1 MELNKENMK
10 KIILLISFTI
20 LLYIGLS
27 NIDSVLGVGGKF
39 IGVIWP
45 FIIGGII
52 AFIINV
58 PMSYFEKKI
67 FKAEKI
73 STKSR
78 TVSILLTLFVI
89 GIISALVLFLIV
101 PELITTFSKLI
112 DRLPSFF
119 KKSLELFTRISNDY
133 PFLKNIINKLEI
145 DLDSI
150 NKQLFKFIKES
161 SVSMISSG
169 FTVAQSVVSGVIN
182 SIIAFIFALYILF
195 QKETLSRQAKMI
207 LTVVFPKR
215 HSDRINRICTLSNK
229 IFKSFLSGQFLE
241 AIILGSIFLAVLLI
255 GRFPYAMLISLV
267 ISVTALV
274 PIVGTFVGCMTGIF
288 LILTEDPRKALIFII
303 VFLVVQQIEGNFI
316 YPKVV
321 GGSVGLP
328 SIWVLVAVIIG
339 GSLFGIMG
347 IVLFIPI
354 FSILYTL
361 IRESV
366 YNIINRENIPKEKRE
381 TDAGKK

>member
-78 TVSILLTLFVI
+78 TVNILLTLFVI

-119 KKSLELFTRISNDY
+119 KKSLEWFTRISNDY

-182 SIIAFIFALYILF
+182 SIITFIFA
-195 QKETLSRQAKMI
+195 
-207 LTVVFPKR
+207 
-215 HSDRINRICTLSNK
+215 H
-229 IFKSFLSGQFLE
+229 
-241 AIILGSIFLAVLLI
+241 
-255 GRFPYAMLISLV
+255 
-267 ISVTALV
+267 
-274 PIVGTFVGCMTGIF
+274 
-288 LILTEDPRKALIFII
+288 
-303 VFLVVQQIEGNFI
+303 
-316 YPKVV
+316 
-321 GGSVGLP
+321 
-328 SIWVLVAVIIG
+328 
-339 GSLFGIMG
+339 
-347 IVLFIPI
+347 
-354 FSILYTL
+354 
-361 IRESV
+361 
-366 YNIINRENIPKEKRE
+366 
-381 TDAGKK
+381 

>member
-58 PMSYFEKKI
+58 LMSYFEKKI

-119 KKSLELFTRISNDY
+119 KKSLEWFTRISNDY

-169 FTVAQSVVSGVIN
+169 FTIAQSVVSGVIN
-182 SIIAFIFALYILF
+182 VRRFFL
-195 QKETLSRQAKMI
+195 MI
-207 LTVVFPKR
+207 WFLVRLLRVW
-215 HSDRINRICTLSNK
+215 
-229 IFKSFLSGQFLE
+229 SFLNRNMVRLSSCSG
-241 AIILGSIFLAVLLI
+241 SRPS
-255 GRFPYAMLISLV
+255 GRDRPEPWLTLFTS
-267 ISVTALV
+267 SVHPL
-274 PIVGTFVGCMTGIF
+274 
-288 LILTEDPRKALIFII
+288 
-303 VFLVVQQIEGNFI
+303 
-316 YPKVV
+316 
-321 GGSVGLP
+321 
-328 SIWVLVAVIIG
+328 
-339 GSLFGIMG
+339 
-347 IVLFIPI
+347 
-354 FSILYTL
+354 
-361 IRESV
+361 
-366 YNIINRENIPKEKRE
+366 
-381 TDAGKK
+381 